1 MKNINICTYF
11 LFTQYKQYKIRDSL
25 LNEDTHKKK
34 TKKQTNKKTVRLIA
48 KHIHIIAEHLQNHSS
63 FLHWAS

>member
-25 LNEDTHKKK
+25 LNENTKKNK
-34 TKKQTNKKTVRLIA
+34 KQTKKQKNSALNR
-48 KHIHIIAEHLQNHSS
+48 
-63 FLHWAS
+63 